1 MNAAGAATDRQA
13 ARAEDTRSRLLLTAL
28 GLYAGEGLHAVSLR
42 RIATEAGSKNSA
54 AVHYH
59 FRNKLG
65 VLQALVKM
73 ISRELYTLSRTQ
85 RSANP
90 GPRNLRNA
98 CRDILQPLVQLPRQ
112 REWGPDA
119 VRFLSR
125 MVSEGDAEIAELVN
139 PIYAPFFGRLDE
151 ALASELPQLPAE
163 VRRLRLLFISTN
175 VLHGVA
181 ETGWLERSPLGDLSQ
196 FDEHTLLEHL
206 IDYLIGGLT
215 APSHATS

>member
-1 MNAAGAATDRQA
+1 MSATEAATERQA

-28 GLYAGEGLHAVSLR
+28 GLYAREGLHAVSLR

-59 FRNKLG
+59 FQNKLG

-73 ISRELYTLSRTQ
+73 ISRELYTLSRTR
-85 RSANP
+85 RSANQ
-90 GPRNLRNA
+90 GPRNLRSA

-151 ALASELPQLPAE
+151 ALARELPQLPAE